1 MATLQF
7 SRNTKVYV
15 QQGDSGSIWEIPVQ
29 DGYSFSQATEVTEI
43 TLNEMEA
50 TDGTSRRSRSMF
62 TDAYAPAEWSFS
74 TYVRPNA
81 GTLGSAVEEVL
92 WANFVA
98 PVTSYTPGT
107 PEEEGTW
114 NTPGSTAISK
124 SLNSIDFDFTE
135 SNTAALGTMT
145 IYFVLGACGAASAD
159 YAAAN
164 GDVTI
169 YKLNTAVVNSASI
182 DFEIDGIAMINW
194 SGFASIIEEVD
205 TFDATSAIAAGV
217 ADTGNYIRNRLTT
230 LGITA
235 ADTTAFPGAGAG
247 VYNLTLTG
255 GNVTFENNITYL
267 TPETL
272 CVVNQPI
279 EHVTGTRSISGNFTA
294 YLDGTAGGTEDLF
307 EDITAATTKV
317 RNSFNLVFSIGGANA
332 PKMAITMP
340 TAHLEIP
347 THSIEDVIAVDV
359 NFHGLPSTPDETD
372 EASITYTGA

>member
-7 SRNTKVYV
+7 SRNTKVYLE
-15 QQGDSGSIWEIPVQ
+15 QGSNIWEIPVQ
-29 DGYSFSQATEVTEI
+29 DGYSFSQGTEVTEI

-81 GTLGSAVEEVL
+81 GTLGSAVEEAL

-98 PVTSYTPGT
+98 TPTNFTPGT
-107 PEEEGTW
+107 PAEEGTW
-114 NTPGSTAISK
+114 TTPGGTAIAK
-124 SLNSIDFDFTE
+124 ALNTVDFDFTE
-135 SNTAALGTMT
+135 SNTAALGTFT
-145 IYFVLGACGAASAD
+145 LYFVLGACGAADAN

-169 YKLNTAVVNSASI
+169 YQLTSSVINSASI

-194 SGFASIIEEVD
+194 SGFASLVEEVAA
-205 TFDATSAIAAGV
+205 FDATGAIDGGV

-230 LGITA
+230 LGVTA
-235 ADTTAFPGAGAG
+235 ADTATFPGTSSDG
-247 VYNLTLTG
+247 VYNVTLTG
-255 GNVTFENNITYL
+255 GNITFENNITYL

-279 EHVTGTRSISGNFTA
+279 EHVTGTRSISGNFTC
-294 YLDGTAGGTEDLF
+294 YLDGTTGGSEDLF
-307 EDITAATTKV
+307 EDIQGATTKV
-317 RNSFNLVFSIGGANA
+317 RNNFGLVFGIGGASA
-332 PKMAITMP
+332 PKLEITLP
-340 TAHLEIP
+340 QAHLEIP
-347 THSIEDVIAVDV
+347 THSIEDVISVDV
-359 NFHGLPSTPDETD
+359 TFHGLPSDPSNTD
-372 EASITYTGA
+372 EATLLYTGA